1 MGCHKNKHG
10 GTMRI
15 TSTVIAA
22 FFLSSASA
30 FQHHGGIPMQ
40 QHKQRVS
47 ARHMKS
53 STSMESEEGTGTGRR
68 FEATFQPAPYNDRSQ
83 MTSLSVATLQG
94 AASLPGRAEG
104 ASIIQRLNL
113 PDVESGNIDAIGKVL
128 SASLL
133 ITGNTVGSSMF
144 VLPETVGGVGMV
156 WGSSIFFGIYLY
168 NLISGLLLA
177 DVAINLH
184 ESSECDVPSSFKDFV
199 DTALKSETAGTAMAG
214 ASLIS
219 NSCFLAFGTVHAG
232 SLLANT
238 FPGFGLE
245 PIMGAGAFA
254 ATIALFSLTQTNKG
268 LEKITNV
275 ACLVLF
281 SSFASL
287 LLPSMANVSDPVGTF
302 LAPGTNTD
310 GFAAAVAAAVPLI
323 LSSLTYQNIVPSITK
338 LLDFDRTKSTIA
350 VAMGSF
356 IPMAMYISWCFVALG
371 GGLDSSTAS
380 GAGAAALTAFTAS
393 ALIGS
398 CVAAV
403 MSLAEEYESIISSMV
418 EEDDSCPVKSTFS
431 VPAVAASMAPPVAVA
446 LAFAKDGDLT
456 GALHF
461 NGAVIT
467 PFLYGLLPIIL
478 FQSMQK
484 KEDEGASSTM
494 SLSSLPQVLLGAGTV
509 GALGQEIMQD
519 IANLPNMMA

>member
-1 MGCHKNKHG
+1 ML
-10 GTMRI
+10 R
-15 TSTVIAA
+15 
-22 FFLSSASA
+22 
-30 FQHHGGIPMQ
+30 
-40 QHKQRVS
+40 HKQRAS
-47 ARHMKS
+47 ARQMKS

-68 FEATFQPAPYNDRSQ
+68 FEATFQQAPYNDRSQ
-83 MTSLSVATLQG
+83 MTSLSVATFQG
-94 AASLPGRAEG
+94 AESLPDRAEG
-104 ASIIQRLNL
+104 ASIIPQLNL
-113 PDVESGNIDAIGKVL
+113 PNVESGNIDAIGKVL

-144 VLPETVGGVGMV
+144 VLPEAVGGVGMV
-156 WGSSIFFGIYLY
+156 WGSSIFFGLYIY

-199 DTALKSETAGTAMAG
+199 DTALKSETAGTVMAG

-238 FPGFGLE
+238 FPGFGLQ

-254 ATIALFSLTQTNKG
+254 AMIALFSLTQTNKG
-268 LEKITNV
+268 LEKITNA

-310 GFAAAVAAAVPLI
+310 GFAAAAAAAVPLI

-350 VAMGSF
+350 VAIGSF
-356 IPMAMYISWCFVALG
+356 IPMAMYIA
-371 GGLDSSTAS
+371 DQ
-380 GAGAAALTAFTAS
+380 
-393 ALIGS
+393 
-398 CVAAV
+398 
-403 MSLAEEYESIISSMV
+403 
-418 EEDDSCPVKSTFS
+418 
-431 VPAVAASMAPPVAVA
+431 
-446 LAFAKDGDLT
+446 DL
-456 GALHF
+456 L
-461 NGAVIT
+461 
-467 PFLYGLLPIIL
+467 
-478 FQSMQK
+478 
-484 KEDEGASSTM
+484 
-494 SLSSLPQVLLGAGTV
+494 
-509 GALGQEIMQD
+509 
-519 IANLPNMMA
+519 